1 MTIMDALDAV
11 LSFHTEMYPLIQILF
26 NTSPEDWELPVK
38 SPPAGV

>member
-11 LSFHTEMYPLIQILF
+11 LSFHTVTYPHTQILF
-26 NTSPEDWELPVK
+26 NISPEDWELPVK